1 VNADKHQDEE
11 TRRDDCGVVSSQRSG
26 SRDADVSDVVYE
38 AARSEFSEAD
48 LAKLTLAVAAINSWN
63 RLNMA
68 FRTTP
73 GGYCQFSPYSAPSGF
88 TIGSQAFT
96 PE

>member
-1 VNADKHQDEE
+1 M
-11 TRRDDCGVVSSQRSG
+11 
-26 SRDADVSDVVYE
+26 VYD
-38 AARSEFSEAD
+38 AARREFSEAD

-73 GGYCQFSPYSAPSGF
+73 GGYQAPHVRDVGSRSA
-88 TIGSQAFT
+88 TVA
-96 PE
+96 